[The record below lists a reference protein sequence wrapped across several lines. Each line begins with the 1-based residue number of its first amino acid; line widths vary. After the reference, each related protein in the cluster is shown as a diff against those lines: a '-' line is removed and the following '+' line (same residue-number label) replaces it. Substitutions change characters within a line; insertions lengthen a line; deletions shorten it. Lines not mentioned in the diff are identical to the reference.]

1 MKRFNDFINE
11 SVRDLMK
18 GKSDDEIKEI
28 SKILSPHKKML
39 YAINNDILWLA
50 EEAIKDGSLIEYLSS
65 YMERT
70 IAFDNIDILK
80 ILVNN
85 GVEIN
90 SNHLYTAVF
99 NNNIEM
105 VKYLVENGRDL
116 DLNDEHSYEHIFM
129 NLIDNNNIEM
139 VKIILDS
146 KCGVYIEDKWLDK
159 FIENPY
165 ERIEIFNMLLKSFPE
180 IKERIKILYHK
191 HKKIINQLNKYI

>member
-70 IAFDNIDILK
+70 IVFDNIDILK

>member
-11 SVRDLMK
+11 SVRNLMK

-70 IAFDNIDILK
+70 IVFDNIDILK